1 MSSTNGDHYWQFAQ
15 DAVRQAL
22 KEAGSR
28 KISAIETAQ
37 VALDREKKRLLA
49 EQHKIFIGL
58 PTYSTT
64 GVYDEAWLGFMAF
77 ASTQKEISIMQSRSK
92 NSLLAFGFNHLWAE
106 GLARRKINN
115 VTHFAMIHGDVA
127 PSRFWVDVLWEE
139 MVKTGADIVSTVI
152 PIKSPQGLT
161 STGVS
166 NPADPWMVRR
176 LTMTEIMELPE
187 TFCIDH
193 LRHAGLAGPDDMMV
207 VNTGCWLVD
216 ICKPWADAVDESGNL
231 CCHFTIHDRVTPEE
245 GGTYGV
251 YVAPEDWNFSRM
263 VLAIDPAAK
272 IYATRKV
279 RVSHKGEANYPND
292 TAWGEEKSDKTWA
305 EAFAVGEP
313 AEEDE
318 SVEPLEAL
326 TV

>member
-1 MSSTNGDHYWQFAQ
+1 MSSTNGDYYWQFAQ
-15 DAVRQAL
+15 DSVRQTLA
-22 KEAGSR
+22 EAGPR
-28 KISAIETAQ
+28 KIAAIETAQ
-37 VALDREKKRLLA
+37 SALERERKRLLA
-49 EQHKIFIGL
+49 EQPKVFVGL
-58 PTYSTT
+58 PTYSSTS
-64 GVYDEAWLGFMAF
+64 VYDDAWLAFMAF

-106 GLARRKINN
+106 ALARRRINN
-115 VTHFAMIHGDVA
+115 VTHFAMVHSDVG
-127 PSRFWVDVLWEE
+127 PGRFWVDTLWEE

-166 NPADPWMVRR
+166 NPADPWLVRR
-176 LTMTEIMELPE
+176 LTMAEIMELPE

-193 LRHAGLAGPDDMMV
+193 LRSAGLAKPDDIMV

-216 ICKPWADAVDESGNL
+216 IRKPWVDAVDESGNL
-231 CCHFTIHDRVTPEE
+231 RCYFTIHDRVTQQE

-251 YVAPEDWNFSRM
+251 YVEPEDWNFSRM
-263 VLAIDPAAK
+263 VLATDPAAK

-279 RVSHKGEANYPND
+279 RVMHKGEASYPND
-292 TAWGEEKSDKTWA
+292 TAWGEEKTDAIWA
-305 EAFAVGEP
+305 ETFMVDEP
-313 AEEDE
+313 AEEIQ
-318 SVEPLEAL
+318 PTEAL